1 METFEEC
8 IKKMI
13 AFLCKQE
20 EIVRV
25 DEVIKEENKKKG
37 VKDTKDEIVIKRNSI
52 DKIFSIYN
60 RSTGLQVEGDG
71 RRKILGYTYKYS
83 SDATQIVKTEYG
95 YVILDL
101 YSDEFLNNFLKL
113 ETLGNYEEFWVD
125 PDEHIARFIFENY
138 TIEIDIIQSKKYKPT
153 KNPIKKKIKELVL
166 CFNSIPEPSV
176 PLATPIASY
185 NGERDYADYY
195 LESGIP
201 VTTVSG
207 LITVP
212 DENVEQVPGENVEQ
226 VPDENVGQ
234 NVRQNPFQR
243 TLRTLGETASR
254 IMPRF
259 LRPRQPRR
267 GGTRKRKMT
276 KRKKQRKI

>member
-13 AFLCKQE
+13 VFLCKQE
-20 EIVRV
+20 EIVMV

-60 RSTGLQVEGDG
+60 HSTGLQVEGDG

-83 SDATQIVKTEYG
+83 SDATQIVKTDYG

-113 ETLGNYEEFWVD
+113 ETLGNYEGFWAD

-166 CFNSIPEPSV
+166 CFHSIPEPSV

-212 DENVEQVPGENVEQ
+212 DENVEQVPQIEPIEPQ
-226 VPDENVGQ
+226 IEPPIRPEP
-234 NVRQNPFQR
+234 RPSNPIPR
-243 TLRTLGETASR
+243 NTLKDFRKLASR
-254 IMPRF
+254 ITG
-259 LRPRQPRR
+259 LRNFFGR
-267 GGTRKRKMT
+267 GGKTHKRKNIKT
-276 KRKKQRKI
+276 KRKKR